1 MNERETDQ
9 RRQERIRQ
17 RRRRRRRKRIM
28 KKCRR
33 LLLIILLFVLA
44 MGIGKKLLKGSVQEK
59 SFLPETI
66 PVFERVRPI
75 DIALD
80 AGHGGKDQ
88 GADNSNVLE
97 KTINLEIAQ
106 KVKEILEKSDYRIGM
121 VREDDSFIELKER
134 AEYANVREASVFV
147 SIHCNSSES
156 GEGSGIETYYSEQKT
171 EADRALAEA
180 LQEAVISKTNARDR
194 ETRSADYVV
203 LTETKMPSALV
214 EVGFLSDASERKLL
228 QQEEYQKQLAQGI
241 ADAILRYL
249 EGK

>member
-9 RRQERIRQ
+9 RRQERIMQ
-17 RRRRRRRKRIM
+17 RRRRRKRKRIM

-44 MGIGKKLLKGSVQEK
+44 MGIGKKLLKGSAQEK

-66 PVFERVRPI
+66 SVFERVRPI

-121 VREDDSFIELKER
+121 VGRM
-134 AEYANVREASVFV
+134 
-147 SIHCNSSES
+147 
-156 GEGSGIETYYSEQKT
+156 T
-171 EADRALAEA
+171 AL
-180 LQEAVISKTNARDR
+180 
-194 ETRSADYVV
+194 
-203 LTETKMPSALV
+203 
-214 EVGFLSDASERKLL
+214 
-228 QQEEYQKQLAQGI
+228 
-241 ADAILRYL
+241 
-249 EGK
+249 